1 MKLKLNSKP
10 LFVIVCVF
18 AFVSLLDVFTAMF
31 ILPYEANP
39 IYLMTKSVSLLWG
52 LKILLIVMVMFIYFS
67 NRYEKQSAYFSF
79 VYILLLGIILFG
91 LGVYSNVNGM
101 LNQEVINYNAGLSTD
116 EKIGAYSSVILFF
129 MIIPYIFGVVAFEIY
144 NRTVHQIR
152 LKPDKDKHDII
163 DIKDLKQER

>member
-1 MKLKLNSKP
+1 
-10 LFVIVCVF
+10 
-18 AFVSLLDVFTAMF
+18 
-31 ILPYEANP
+31 
-39 IYLMTKSVSLLWG
+39 
-52 LKILLIVMVMFIYFS
+52 
-67 NRYEKQSAYFSF
+67 
-79 VYILLLGIILFG
+79 
-91 LGVYSNVNGM
+91 M